1 MEIKNILADLKGLD
15 DTGMEKS
22 ASENDQPVK
31 VSSARDKL
39 ISALDE
45 AMTPQEAEKTAS
57 PGSQSATGEL
67 VKLAANLANSESEA
81 LTKEAEVWG
90 AAVADGFMAR
100 LREYEQATSGMEP
113 TTKVASADGTPT
125 EEEFE
130 KFAQENPDLVK
141 QAMELGYLHGKQQID
156 ELKKVAFQQGYKDAS
171 TQIQELSKTA
181 EGREK
186 LASISQELNK
196 QASAEKNELAE
207 AFEKLAETPEGQE
220 KLAAIRQG
228 YADGMAEIEKT
239 ANDCFERG
247 YNDTIEILR
256 ALNV

>member
-15 DTGMEKS
+15 DAGMEKS
-22 ASENDQPVK
+22 AGENDHQPEK

-45 AMTPQEAEKTAS
+45 AMTQPAEKTAS
-57 PGSQSATGEL
+57 EGNQSATSEL
-67 VKLAANLANSESEA
+67 VKVASELANSESEA
-81 LTKEAEVWG
+81 LMKEAHVWG
-90 AAVADGFMAR
+90 AAVADGFMVR

-113 TTKVASADGTPT
+113 STKVASADGTPT

-141 QAMELGYLHGKQQID
+141 QAVELGYLHGKQQID
-156 ELKKVAFQQGYKDAS
+156 ELKKQAFDQGYKDAS
-171 TQIQELSKTA
+171 AEIEEMSKTA

-186 LASISQELNK
+186 LAAISQELTK
-196 QASAEKNELAE
+196 QASAPENELAQ

-220 KLAAIRQG
+220 KLATIRQG
-228 YADGMAEIEKT
+228 YTDGMAEIEKT

-247 YNDTIEILR
+247 YNDTIELLR

>member
-22 ASENDQPVK
+22 ASENDHRPEK

-45 AMTPQEAEKTAS
+45 AMTQPAEKTAS
-57 PGSQSATGEL
+57 VDSQSATDEL
-67 VKLAANLANSESEA
+67 VKVAANLANSESEA
-81 LTKEAEVWG
+81 LTKEAHVWG
-90 AAVADGFMAR
+90 AAVADGFMTR
-100 LREYEQATSGMEP
+100 LHEYEQATGGMEP
-113 TTKVASADGTPT
+113 STKVASTDGTPT

-156 ELKKVAFQQGYKDAS
+156 ELKKQAFDQGYKDAS
-171 TQIQELSKTA
+171 GEIEELSKTA

-186 LASISQELNK
+186 LAAISQELTK
-196 QASAEKNELAE
+196 QASTQENELAQ

-228 YADGMAEIEKT
+228 YTDGMAEIEKT

-247 YNDTIEILR
+247 YNDTIEVLR